1 MGEALEKFNQSLKKM
16 RADAESIF
24 KAGLA
29 AVAPESAVARYCRIE
44 DERLWVGSRCY
55 NLAEFKNIYVIGCGK
70 AAAAMAKAIERL
82 LGQWITAG
90 IVVVKYGHLAHLS
103 RIRIIEAGHPVPDRR
118 GEEGARA
125 ILALAEPAGHD
136 DLVLCLIS
144 GGGSALLPLPA
155 PGLSLADKQAAAKV
169 MIACGAT
176 IHEIN
181 AIRKHSSAIKGGLLA
196 RAVHP
201 ATLVTLVLSDVV
213 GDDLDVIASG
223 PCVPDASSFEDCLAI
238 LDDYR
243 ISDQLPK
250 VVVDHLKAGAAG
262 NIPETPKAG
271 DPVFQHG
278 FQLIVGSNLDAVKAA
293 GAEAARIG
301 YPPLIL
307 SSMLEGDTR
316 QAALLHG
323 GIIKEV
329 LKSGHPLPPPTCLL
343 SGGETT
349 VVVRGKGLGG
359 RNQEFAL
366 ALAPRIAGHTGVV
379 ALSAG
384 TDGTDGPTDA
394 AGAIVDGTTIKRAEA
409 LGLNY
414 RRYLE
419 SNDAYYFFKQTG
431 ELLFTG
437 PTNTNVM
444 DMRVILVCN
453 NQCTAQGSRD
463 TPILT

>member
-1 MGEALEKFNQSLKKM
+1 MQKLITSIKKM
-16 RADAESIF
+16 RTDAESIF

-44 DERLWVGSRCY
+44 DERFWVGSRCY
-55 NLAEFKNIYVIGCGK
+55 DLAQFKNIYVIGCGK
-70 AAAAMAKAIERL
+70 AAAAMAKAMEGMLGER
-82 LGQWITAG
+82 ITAG

-103 RIRIIEAGHPVPDRR
+103 RIRIVEAGHPVPDRC

-125 ILALAEPAGHD
+125 ILALVEPAGHD

-155 PGLSLADKQAAAKV
+155 AGLSLADKQATAKV
-169 MIACGAT
+169 LIACGAT

-181 AIRKHSSAIKGGLLA
+181 AIRKHTSSIKGGQLA

-201 ATLVTLVLSDVV
+201 ARLVTLILSDVV

-223 PCVPDASSFEDCLAI
+223 PCVPDTSTFEDCLAI

-243 ISDQLPK
+243 IITQLPE
-250 VVVDHLKAGAAG
+250 VVVEHLRKGAAG
-262 NIPETPKAG
+262 DIPETPKAA
-271 DPVFQHG
+271 DPVFRHG
-278 FQLIVGSNLDAVKAA
+278 FQLIVGSNLDAIKAA

-307 SSMLEGDTR
+307 SSMIEDDTR
-316 QAALLHG
+316 QAAFHHSS
-323 GIIKEV
+323 IIKEV
-329 LKSGHPLPPPTCLL
+329 LKSGHPVPPPTCLL

-349 VVVRGKGLGG
+349 VAVRGKGLGG

-366 ALAPRIAGHTGVV
+366 ALASRIVGCTGVV
-379 ALSAG
+379 ALCAG
-384 TDGTDGPTDA
+384 TDGTDGPTGA
-394 AGAIVDGTTIKRAEA
+394 AGAIVDDATIKRAEA
-409 LGLNY
+409 LGLSY

-419 SNDAYYFFKQTG
+419 ANDAYRFFKKTG

-444 DMRVILVCN
+444 DMRVILVSV
-453 NQCTAQGSRD
+453 QK
-463 TPILT
+463 

>member
-1 MGEALEKFNQSLKKM
+1 MEAALQQVRKNIKKM
-16 RADAESIF
+16 RANAESIF
-24 KAGLA
+24 RAGLA
-29 AVAPESAVARYCRIE
+29 AVAPESAVARCCRIE
-44 DERLWVGSRCY
+44 DERLWIGSRCY
-55 NLAEFKNIYVIGCGK
+55 DLANYKNIHVIGCGK
-70 AAAAMAKAIERL
+70 AAAAMAKSVERL
-82 LGQWITAG
+82 LGERITAG
-90 IVVVKYGHLAHLS
+90 IVIVKYGHLADLN
-103 RIRIIEAGHPVPDRR
+103 RIQIVEAGHPVPDRN
-118 GEEGARA
+118 GEEGVRR
-125 ILALAEPAGHD
+125 ILALAESAGQE

-155 PGLSLADKQAAAKV
+155 AGLSLADKQVTAKV
-169 MIACGAT
+169 LIASGAT

-181 AIRKHSSAIKGGLLA
+181 TIRKHTSAIKGGLLA

-201 ATLVTLVLSDVV
+201 ATLVTLILSDVV

-223 PCVPDASSFEDCLAI
+223 PCVPDASSFKDCLTI

-243 ISDQLPK
+243 IVDQLPEA
-250 VVVDHLKAGAAG
+250 VVDHLKAGAAG
-262 NIPETPKAG
+262 DIPETPKAG
-271 DPVFQHG
+271 DPIFRRG
-278 FQLIVGSNLDAVKAA
+278 FQLIVGSNIDAVKAA
-293 GAEAARIG
+293 GAEAERIG

-329 LKSGHPLPPPTCLL
+329 LKSGHPVPPPVCLL

-366 ALAPRIAGHTGVV
+366 ALAPQIAGHTGVI

-394 AGAIVDGTTIKRAEA
+394 AGAIVDGTTTARAEA

-419 SNDAYYFFKQTG
+419 ANDAYRFFEKTG

-444 DMRVILVCN
+444 DMRVILV
-453 NQCTAQGSRD
+453 SV
-463 TPILT
+463 PK

>member
-1 MGEALEKFNQSLKKM
+1 MQKVKKNKQKM

-24 KAGLA
+24 RAGLA
-29 AVAPESAVARYCRIE
+29 AVAPEAAVARYCRIE
-44 DERLWVGSRCY
+44 DKRLRVGDRCY
-55 NLAEFKNIYVIGCGK
+55 DLAGFKNIYVIGCGK
-70 AAAAMAKAIERL
+70 AAAGMAKALESL
-82 LGQWITAG
+82 LGNRVTAG
-90 IVVVKYGHLAHLS
+90 IVIVKYGHLAHLR
-103 RIRIIEAGHPVPDRR
+103 RIRLLEAGHPVPDRR
-118 GEEGARA
+118 GEEGARR
-125 ILALAEPAGHD
+125 ILALAESAGAD

-155 PGLSLADKQAAAKV
+155 AGLKLADKQETTKV
-169 MIACGAT
+169 LIDCGAT

-181 AIRKHSSAIKGGLLA
+181 AIRKHTSAIKGGLLA

-201 ATLVTLVLSDVV
+201 ATLVSLILSDVV

-238 LDDYR
+238 LNDYR
-243 ISDQLPK
+243 IADQLPE
-250 VVVDHLKAGAAG
+250 VVVEHLRAGAAG
-262 NIPETPKAG
+262 DIPETPKAG
-271 DPVFQHG
+271 DPVFRRG
-278 FQLIVGSNLDAVKAA
+278 FQQIVGSNLDAIKAA

-316 QAALLHG
+316 QAALLHS

-329 LKSGHPLPPPTCLL
+329 LKSGHPLPPPACIL

-349 VVVRGKGLGG
+349 VVVRGNGLGG

-366 ALAPRIAGHTGVV
+366 ALAQQIAGRSGIV

-394 AGAIVDGTTIKRAEA
+394 AGAIVDGTTIARAEA
-409 LGLNY
+409 LGLDY

-419 SNDAYYFFKQTG
+419 ANDAYRFFRNTG

-444 DMRVILVCN
+444 DLRVILVSPVR
-453 NQCTAQGSRD
+453 AY
-463 TPILT
+463 I

>member
-1 MGEALEKFNQSLKKM
+1 LQKLTTSIKKM
-16 RADAESIF
+16 RTDAESIF

-55 NLAEFKNIYVIGCGK
+55 DLAQFKNIYVIGCGK
-70 AAAAMAKAIERL
+70 AAAAMAKAMEGMLGER
-82 LGQWITAG
+82 ITAG

-103 RIRIIEAGHPVPDRR
+103 RIGIVEAGHPVPDRC

-125 ILALAEPAGHD
+125 ILALVEPAGHD

-155 PGLSLADKQAAAKV
+155 AGLSLADKQATAKV
-169 MIACGAT
+169 LIACGAT

-181 AIRKHSSAIKGGLLA
+181 AIRKHTSSIKGGQLA

-201 ATLVTLVLSDVV
+201 ARLVTLILSDVV

-223 PCVPDASSFEDCLAI
+223 PCVPDTSTFEDCLAI

-243 ISDQLPK
+243 IITQLPE
-250 VVVDHLKAGAAG
+250 VVVEHLRKGAAG
-262 NIPETPKAG
+262 DIPETPKAA
-271 DPVFQHG
+271 DPVFRHG
-278 FQLIVGSNLDAVKAA
+278 FQLIVGSNLDAIKAA

-307 SSMLEGDTR
+307 SSMIEDDTR
-316 QAALLHG
+316 QAAFHHSS
-323 GIIKEV
+323 IIKEV
-329 LKSGHPLPPPTCLL
+329 LKSGHPVPPPTCIL

-349 VVVRGKGLGG
+349 VAVRGKGLGG

-366 ALAPRIAGHTGVV
+366 ALASRIVGCTGVV
-379 ALSAG
+379 ALCAG

-394 AGAIVDGTTIKRAEA
+394 AGAIVDDATIKRAEA
-409 LGLNY
+409 LGLSY

-419 SNDAYYFFKQTG
+419 ANDAYRFFKKTG

-444 DMRVILVCN
+444 DMRVILVSV
-453 NQCTAQGSRD
+453 QK
-463 TPILT
+463 

>member
-1 MGEALEKFNQSLKKM
+1 LKKVKKNIKKM
-16 RADAESIF
+16 RTDAETIF
-24 KAGLA
+24 RAGLA
-29 AVAPESAVARYCRIE
+29 AVAPESVVARCCRIE
-44 DERLWVGSRCY
+44 DERFWVGNRCY
-55 NLAEFKNIYVIGCGK
+55 DLGEFKNIYVIGCGK
-70 AAAAMAKAIERL
+70 AAAAMARALERL
-82 LGQWITAG
+82 LGERITAG
-90 IVVVKYGHLAHLS
+90 VVIVKYGHLSHL
-103 RIRIIEAGHPVPDRR
+103 RQIRIVEAGHPVPDRC
-118 GEEGARA
+118 GEEGARRV
-125 ILALAEPAGHD
+125 LDLAESARHN
-136 DLVLCLIS
+136 DLVFCLIS

-155 PGLSLADKQAAAKV
+155 AGLTLADKQATAKV
-169 MIACGAT
+169 LIACGAT
-176 IHEIN
+176 IQEIN
-181 AIRKHSSAIKGGLLA
+181 AIRKHTSAIKGGLLA

-201 ATLVTLVLSDVV
+201 ATLVTLILSDVV

-223 PCVPDASSFEDCLAI
+223 PCVPDASTFEDCLAI

-243 ISDQLPK
+243 IADQLPK
-250 VVVDHLKAGAAG
+250 VVVGHLRAGAAG
-262 NIPETPKAG
+262 NIPETPKRA
-271 DPVFQHG
+271 DPVFRQG
-278 FQLIVGSNLDAVKAA
+278 YQLIVGSNLDAVKAA

-301 YPPLIL
+301 YRPLIL

-316 QAALLHG
+316 QAALLHV

-329 LKSGHPLPPPTCLL
+329 LKSGNPLPPPACIL

-366 ALAPRIAGHTGVV
+366 ALAPQIAGCTGVV
-379 ALSAG
+379 VLSAG

-394 AGAIVDGTTIKRAEA
+394 AGAIVDGTTTARAES

-419 SNDAYYFFKQTG
+419 ANDAYRFFKKTG

-444 DMRVILVCN
+444 DMRVILVSV
-453 NQCTAQGSRD
+453 QE
-463 TPILT
+463 

>member
-1 MGEALEKFNQSLKKM
+1 METSLQKVNKNIKKM
-16 RADAESIF
+16 RAAAESIF
-24 KAGLA
+24 RAGLA
-29 AVAPESAVARYCRIE
+29 AVAPEKAVARYCRIE
-44 DERLWVGSRCY
+44 AERLWVGDRCY
-55 NLAEFKNIYVIGCGK
+55 DISEFKNIYVIGCGK
-70 AAAAMAKAIERL
+70 AAAAMAKALERL
-82 LGQWITAG
+82 LGGRITAG
-90 IVVVKYGHLAHLS
+90 IVIVKYGHLAHLS
-103 RIRIIEAGHPVPDRR
+103 RIRVLEAGHPVPDRR
-118 GEEGARA
+118 GEEGARR
-125 ILALAEPAGHD
+125 ILALAKSAGHD

-155 PGLSLADKQAAAKV
+155 AGLSLADKQATARAL
-169 MIACGAT
+169 IASGAT

-181 AIRKHSSAIKGGLLA
+181 AIRKHTSAIKGGLLA

-201 ATLVTLVLSDVV
+201 ATLVTLILSDVV

-243 ISDQLPK
+243 IADQLPE
-250 VVVDHLKAGAAG
+250 VVVEHLSAGAAG
-262 NIPETPKAG
+262 NIPETPKEG
-271 DPVFQHG
+271 DPVFRHG
-278 FQLIVGSNLDAVKAA
+278 FQLVVGSNIDAVTAA

-329 LKSGHPLPPPTCLL
+329 LKSGHPVPPPACLL

-349 VVVRGKGLGG
+349 VVIRGKGLGG

-366 ALAPRIAGHTGVV
+366 ALAPQIAGLTGVV

-394 AGAIVDGTTIKRAEA
+394 AGAIVDGTTIAQAET
-409 LGLNY
+409 LGLDY

-419 SNDAYYFFKQTG
+419 ANDSYRFFKKTG

-444 DMRVILVCN
+444 DMRVVLV
-453 NQCTAQGSRD
+453 SV
-463 TPILT
+463 P

>member
-1 MGEALEKFNQSLKKM
+1 MQKVKKNKQKM

-24 KAGLA
+24 RAGLA
-29 AVAPESAVARYCRIE
+29 AVAPEAAVARCCRIE
-44 DERLWVGSRCY
+44 DKRLRVGDRCY
-55 NLAEFKNIYVIGCGK
+55 DLAGFKNIYVIGCGK
-70 AAAAMAKAIERL
+70 AAAGMAKALESL
-82 LGQWITAG
+82 LGNRVTAG
-90 IVVVKYGHLAHLS
+90 IVIVKYGHLAHLR
-103 RIRIIEAGHPVPDRR
+103 RIRLLEAGHPVPDRR
-118 GEEGARA
+118 GEEGARR
-125 ILALAEPAGHD
+125 ILALAESAGAD

-155 PGLSLADKQAAAKV
+155 AGLKLADKQETTKV
-169 MIACGAT
+169 LIDCGAT

-181 AIRKHSSAIKGGLLA
+181 AIRKHTSAIKGGLLA

-201 ATLVTLVLSDVV
+201 ATLVSLILSDVV

-243 ISDQLPK
+243 IADQLPE
-250 VVVDHLKAGAAG
+250 VVVEQLRAGAAG
-262 NIPETPKAG
+262 DIPETPKAG
-271 DPVFQHG
+271 DPVFRHG
-278 FQLIVGSNLDAVKAA
+278 FQQIVGSNLDAIKAA

-316 QAALLHG
+316 QAALLHS

-329 LKSGHPLPPPTCLL
+329 LKSGHPLPPPACIL

-349 VVVRGKGLGG
+349 VVVRGNGLGG

-366 ALAPRIAGHTGVV
+366 ALAQQIAGRSGIV

-394 AGAIVDGTTIKRAEA
+394 AGAIVDGTTIARAEA
-409 LGLNY
+409 LGLDY

-419 SNDAYYFFKQTG
+419 ANDAYRFFSNTG

-444 DMRVILVCN
+444 DLRVILVSPVR
-453 NQCTAQGSRD
+453 A
-463 TPILT
+463 

>member
-1 MGEALEKFNQSLKKM
+1 MEAALQKVSKNIKKM
-16 RADAESIF
+16 RAAAESIF
-24 KAGLA
+24 RAGLA

-44 DERLWVGSRCY
+44 AEQLWVGDRCY
-55 NLAEFKNIYVIGCGK
+55 DLAEFKNIYVIGCGK
-70 AAAAMAKAIERL
+70 AGAAMAKALERL
-82 LGQWITAG
+82 LGERITAG
-90 IVVVKYGHLAHLS
+90 IVIVKYGHLAHLS
-103 RIRIIEAGHPVPDRR
+103 RIRILEAGHPVPDRR
-118 GEEGARA
+118 GEEGARR
-125 ILALAEPAGHD
+125 ILALAESAGQD

-155 PGLSLADKQAAAKV
+155 AGLNLADKQSTAKV
-169 MIACGAT
+169 LIASGAT

-181 AIRKHSSAIKGGLLA
+181 AIRKHTSAIKGGLLA

-201 ATLVTLVLSDVV
+201 ATHVTLILSDVV

-223 PCVPDASSFEDCLAI
+223 PCVPDASSFEDCLTI

-243 ISDQLPK
+243 IADQLPE
-250 VVVDHLKAGAAG
+250 VVVEHLRAGAAG
-262 NIPETPKAG
+262 NIPETPKGG
-271 DPVFQHG
+271 DPVFRHG
-278 FQLIVGSNLDAVKAA
+278 FQLIVGSNIDAVTAA

-329 LKSGHPLPPPTCLL
+329 LKSGHPVPPPACIL

-349 VVVRGKGLGG
+349 VVIRGKGLGG

-366 ALAPRIAGHTGVV
+366 ALAPQIAGLTGVV

-394 AGAIVDGTTIKRAEA
+394 AGAIVDGTTIAQAET
-409 LGLNY
+409 LGLDY
-414 RRYLE
+414 RRYLKA
-419 SNDAYYFFKQTG
+419 NDAYRFFKKTG

-444 DMRVILVCN
+444 DMRVVLV
-453 NQCTAQGSRD
+453 SV
-463 TPILT
+463 PK

>member
-1 MGEALEKFNQSLKKM
+1 MTDHMEAALQKLNKRMKKM

-29 AVAPESAVARYCRIE
+29 AVAPESAVTRYCRIE

-55 NLAEFKNIYVIGCGK
+55 DFAEFKNIYVVGCGK
-70 AAAAMAKAIERL
+70 AAAAMAKAMERL
-82 LGQWITAG
+82 LGERITAG
-90 IVVVKYGHLAHLS
+90 IVVVKYGHLAHLN
-103 RIRIIEAGHPVPDRR
+103 RIRIVEAGHPVPDHC

-125 ILALAEPAGHD
+125 ILALAESAGHD

-155 PGLSLADKQAAAKV
+155 AGLTLADKQAAAKV
-169 MIACGAT
+169 LIACGAT

-181 AIRKHSSAIKGGLLA
+181 AIRKHTSSIKGGQLA

-201 ATLVTLVLSDVV
+201 ATLVTLILSDVV
-213 GDDLDVIASG
+213 GDNLDVIASG
-223 PCVPDASSFEDCLAI
+223 PCVPDASSFEDCLSI

-243 ISDQLPK
+243 IAGQLPE
-250 VVVDHLKAGAAG
+250 VVVEHLRRGAAG
-262 NIPETPKAG
+262 DIPETPKAA
-271 DPVFQHG
+271 DPVFRHG
-278 FQLIVGSNLDAVKAA
+278 FQLIVGSNFDAIKAA

-307 SSMLEGDTR
+307 SSMIEGDSR
-316 QAALLHG
+316 QAAILHG

-329 LKSGHPLPPPTCLL
+329 LKSGHPVPPPACIL

-349 VVVRGKGLGG
+349 VVIRGNGRGG

-366 ALAPRIAGHTGVV
+366 ALAPRIAGCPSVV
-379 ALSAG
+379 ALCAG

-394 AGAIVDGTTIKRAEA
+394 AGAIVDDATIKRAEA

-419 SNDAYYFFKQTG
+419 ANDAYHFFQYTG
-431 ELLFTG
+431 ELLLTG

-444 DMRVILVCN
+444 DMRVILVSKN
-453 NQCTAQGSRD
+453 R
-463 TPILT
+463 

>member
-1 MGEALEKFNQSLKKM
+1 VEEALQKANKNIKKM

-24 KAGLA
+24 RAGLA
-29 AVAPESAVARYCRIE
+29 AVGPESAVARCCRIE
-44 DERLWVGSRCY
+44 DERLWVGNRCY
-55 NLAEFKNIYVIGCGK
+55 DLAEFKNIYVIGCGK
-70 AAAAMAKAIERL
+70 AAAAMAKALEKL
-82 LGQWITAG
+82 LGERITAG
-90 IVVVKYGHLAHLS
+90 IVIVKYRHLAHLR
-103 RIRIIEAGHPVPDRR
+103 RIGIVEAGHPVPDRC
-118 GEEGARA
+118 GEEGARR
-125 ILALAEPAGHD
+125 ILALAESAAQE

-155 PGLSLADKQAAAKV
+155 AGLSLADKQAATRV
-169 MIACGAT
+169 LIACGAT

-181 AIRKHSSAIKGGLLA
+181 TIRKHTSAIKGGLLA

-201 ATLVTLVLSDVV
+201 AVLVTLVLSDVV

-223 PCVPDASSFEDCLAI
+223 PCVADASSFEDCLAI
-238 LDDYR
+238 LNDYR
-243 ISDQLPK
+243 IADQLPE
-250 VVVDHLKAGAAG
+250 VVVEHLRAGAAG
-262 NIPETPKAG
+262 DIPETPKAG
-271 DPVFQHG
+271 DPVFRHG

-293 GAEAARIG
+293 GAEAVRIG
-301 YPPLIL
+301 YRPLIL

-329 LKSGHPLPPPTCLL
+329 LKSGYPVPSPACIL

-366 ALAPRIAGHTGVV
+366 ALAPQIAGRTGVV

-394 AGAIVDGTTIKRAEA
+394 AGAIVDDTTIARAEA

-419 SNDAYYFFKQTG
+419 ANDAYRFFQKTG

-444 DMRVILVCN
+444 DMRVILVSV
-453 NQCTAQGSRD
+453 Q
-463 TPILT
+463 

>member
-1 MGEALEKFNQSLKKM
+1 MGEALQKIKKKIKKM

-24 KAGLA
+24 RAGLA
-29 AVAPESAVARYCRIE
+29 AVAPESVVARCCRIE
-44 DERLWVGSRCY
+44 EERLWVGSRCY
-55 NLAEFKNIYVIGCGK
+55 DLAEFKNIYVIGCGK
-70 AAAAMAKAIERL
+70 AAAAMAKALERL
-82 LGQWITAG
+82 LGERITAG
-90 IVVVKYGHLAHLS
+90 IVIVKYGHLAHLS
-103 RIRIIEAGHPVPDRR
+103 RIRIVEAGHPVPDRC
-118 GEEGARA
+118 GEEGARR
-125 ILALAEPAGHD
+125 ILALAESTGND

-155 PGLSLADKQAAAKV
+155 AGLSLADKQATAKV
-169 MIACGAT
+169 LIACGAT

-181 AIRKHSSAIKGGLLA
+181 AIRKHTSAIKGGLLA

-201 ATLVTLVLSDVV
+201 ATLVTLILSDVV

-243 ISDQLPK
+243 IADKLPE
-250 VVVDHLKAGAAG
+250 VVVEHLRAGAAG
-262 NIPETPKAG
+262 DIPETPKAA
-271 DPVFQHG
+271 DPVFRHG
-278 FQLIVGSNLDAVKAA
+278 FQLIVGSNIDAVKAA

-329 LKSGHPLPPPTCLL
+329 LKSGHPVPPPTCIL

-366 ALAPRIAGHTGVV
+366 ALAPQIAACTGVV

-394 AGAIVDGTTIKRAEA
+394 AGAIVDDTTIKRAEA
-409 LGLNY
+409 LGLDY

-419 SNDAYYFFKQTG
+419 ANDAYRFFKQTG

-444 DMRVILVCN
+444 DMRVILVSG
-453 NQCTAQGSRD
+453 NQ
-463 TPILT
+463 

>member
-1 MGEALEKFNQSLKKM
+1 MEAALQKLKKNIKKM

-24 KAGLA
+24 RAGLA
-29 AVAPESAVARYCRIE
+29 AVAPESAVARCCRIE
-44 DERLWVGSRCY
+44 EERLWVGSRWY
-55 NLAEFKNIYVIGCGK
+55 DLAEYKDIYVIGCGK
-70 AAAAMAKAIERL
+70 AAAAMAKALERL
-82 LGQWITAG
+82 LGEHITTG
-90 IVVVKYGHLAHLS
+90 IVIVKYGYLAHLS
-103 RIRIIEAGHPVPDRR
+103 RIRIVEAGHPVPDRC
-118 GEEGARA
+118 GEEAART
-125 ILALAEPAGHD
+125 ILALAGSAGHD

-155 PGLSLADKQAAAKV
+155 AGLSLADKQATAKV
-169 MIACGAT
+169 LIACGAT

-181 AIRKHSSAIKGGLLA
+181 AIRKHTSAIKGGLLA

-201 ATLVTLVLSDVV
+201 ATLVTLILSDVV

-238 LDDYR
+238 LEDYR
-243 ISDQLPK
+243 IVDQLPE
-250 VVVDHLKAGAAG
+250 VVVEHLKAGAAG
-262 NIPETPKAG
+262 DIPETPKAG
-271 DPVFQHG
+271 DPIFRHG

-329 LKSGHPLPPPTCLL
+329 LKSGHPVPPPTCIL

-366 ALAPRIAGHTGVV
+366 ALAPQIAGRNGVV
-379 ALSAG
+379 VLSAG

-394 AGAIVDGTTIKRAEA
+394 AGAIVDDTTTKRAES

-414 RRYLE
+414 KRYLE
-419 SNDAYYFFKQTG
+419 ANDAYHFFEHTG

-444 DMRVILVCN
+444 DMRVILV
-453 NQCTAQGSRD
+453 SVHE
-463 TPILT
+463 

>member
-1 MGEALEKFNQSLKKM
+1 MEKALQKVKKNIKKM
-16 RADAESIF
+16 RAVAESIF
-24 KAGLA
+24 RAGLA
-29 AVAPESAVARYCRIE
+29 AVAPESAVARCCRIE
-44 DERLWVGSRCY
+44 KKRLWIGSRSY
-55 NLAEFKNIYVIGCGK
+55 DLAEYKNIYVIGCGK
-70 AAAAMAKAIERL
+70 AAAGMAKALERL
-82 LGQWITAG
+82 LGERIAAG
-90 IVVVKYGHLAHLS
+90 IVIVKYGHLAHLS
-103 RIRIIEAGHPVPDRR
+103 RIRIVEAGHPVPDHC

-125 ILALAEPAGHD
+125 VIALAESAGQD

-155 PGLSLADKQAAAKV
+155 AGLSLADKQATARIL
-169 MIACGAT
+169 IACGAT

-181 AIRKHSSAIKGGLLA
+181 AIRKHTSAIKGGLLA
-196 RAVHP
+196 RAVDP
-201 ATLVTLVLSDVV
+201 ATLVTLILSDVV

-223 PCVPDASSFEDCLAI
+223 PCVPDASSFEECLAI
-238 LDDYR
+238 LENYR
-243 ISDQLPK
+243 VVDKLPE
-250 VVVDHLKAGAAG
+250 VVVGHLRTGAAG
-262 NIPETPKAG
+262 DIPETPKAG
-271 DPVFQHG
+271 DPIFRNG
-278 FQLIVGSNLDAVKAA
+278 FQLIIGSSLDAIKAA
-293 GAEAARIG
+293 GAEAERIG

-329 LKSGHPLPPPTCLL
+329 FKSGHPVPPPACIL

-366 ALAPRIAGHTGVV
+366 ALAPQIAGLAGVV

-394 AGAIVDGTTIKRAEA
+394 AGAIVDDSTLKRAEA

-419 SNDAYYFFKQTG
+419 ANDAYHFFKQTG

-444 DMRVILVCN
+444 DLRVILV
-453 NQCTAQGSRD
+453 SD
-463 TPILT
+463 HK

>member
-1 MGEALEKFNQSLKKM
+1 MQKLTTSIKKM
-16 RADAESIF
+16 RTDAESIF

-44 DERLWVGSRCY
+44 DERFWVGSRCY
-55 NLAEFKNIYVIGCGK
+55 DLAQFKNIYVIGCGK
-70 AAAAMAKAIERL
+70 AAAAMAKAMEGMLGER
-82 LGQWITAG
+82 ITAG

-103 RIRIIEAGHPVPDRR
+103 RIRIVEAGHPVPDRC

-125 ILALAEPAGHD
+125 ILALVEPAGHD

-155 PGLSLADKQAAAKV
+155 AGLSLADKQATAKV
-169 MIACGAT
+169 LIACGAT

-181 AIRKHSSAIKGGLLA
+181 AIRKHTSSIKGGQLA

-201 ATLVTLVLSDVV
+201 ARLVTLILSDVV

-223 PCVPDASSFEDCLAI
+223 PCVPDTSTFEDCLAI

-243 ISDQLPK
+243 IITQLPE
-250 VVVDHLKAGAAG
+250 VVVEHLRKGAAG
-262 NIPETPKAG
+262 DIPETPKAA
-271 DPVFQHG
+271 DPVFRHG
-278 FQLIVGSNLDAVKAA
+278 FQLIVGSNLDAIKAA

-307 SSMLEGDTR
+307 SSMIEDDTR
-316 QAALLHG
+316 QAAFHHSS
-323 GIIKEV
+323 IIKEV
-329 LKSGHPLPPPTCLL
+329 LKSGHPVPPPTCLL

-349 VVVRGKGLGG
+349 VAVRGKGLGG

-366 ALAPRIAGHTGVV
+366 ALASRIVGCTGVV
-379 ALSAG
+379 ALCAG

-394 AGAIVDGTTIKRAEA
+394 AGAIVDDATIKRAEA
-409 LGLNY
+409 LGLSY

-419 SNDAYYFFKQTG
+419 ANDAYRFFKKTG

-444 DMRVILVCN
+444 DMRVILVSV
-453 NQCTAQGSRD
+453 QK
-463 TPILT
+463 